1 MFNLP
6 HVVLKSKM
14 DKELALDYLSSL
26 EQEIFDRADREAE
39 SGLNENDEEEEE
51 K

>member
-1 MFNLP
+1 
-6 HVVLKSKM
+6 M

-39 SGLNENDEEEEE
+39 SGLNEEDEDEDEEE

>member
-1 MFNLP
+1 
-6 HVVLKSKM
+6 M

-26 EQEIFDRADREAE
+26 EQEIFERADREAE
-39 SGLNENDEEEEE
+39 TGLNEVDEDEDEEE

>member
-1 MFNLP
+1 
-6 HVVLKSKM
+6 M

-39 SGLNENDEEEEE
+39 SGLNEEDEDEIEEE

>member
-1 MFNLP
+1 
-6 HVVLKSKM
+6 M

-39 SGLNENDEEEEE
+39 TGLNEVDIDEDEDEDE